1 MHRTSVRALPSLGR
15 RLWWR
20 RWRRWDLILI
30 ACMKFRCW
38 KPPLLFFIQSVQS
51 RIRMG
56 VCPVYYSFSLLLLL
70 LRWTDIQSCTVVS
83 PSVPL
88 LSLPLVSRLLKRN
101 GSITSPNGNQGN
113 EAAAHHHPANP
124 LSVDS
129 VSFIFSVN
137 RNPRSVRD
145 GRWLGPSF
153 PSLTISSSFPCL
165 SAHRQRRTV
174 CCLHRVHPSPIHR
187 RRRRRRHH
195 HSHRMRNRLCI
206 FGRKI
211 PLSAEYSAVS
221 TCVARSLG

>member
-1 MHRTSVRALPSLGR
+1 MHRTSPFSIQWGGPATLAAALR
-15 RLWWR
+15 FDFNR
-20 RWRRWDLILI
+20 
-30 ACMKFRCW
+30 MYEV
-38 KPPLLFFIQSVQS
+38 PLLEATSPFLH
-51 RIRMG
+51 
-56 VCPVYYSFSLLLLL
+56 PVSPVTHSHGRLSSLLFLLSFHSSSAGRTFSRA
-70 LRWTDIQSCTVVS
+70 RWSLPRS
-83 PSVPL
+83 LSSL
-88 LSLPLVSRLLKRN
+88 FLSLPLVSRLLKRN

-113 EAAAHHHPANP
+113 EAAAHHQPANP

-129 VSFIFSVN
+129 VGFIFSVN

>member
-1 MHRTSVRALPSLGR
+1 M
-15 RLWWR
+15 
-20 RWRRWDLILI
+20 ILI

-56 VCPVYYSFSLLLLL
+56 VCPVYYSFSPSTPPPL
-70 LRWTDIQSCTVVS
+70 DGHSVVHGGLS
-83 PSVPL
+83 PLSL
-88 LSLPLVSRLLKRN
+88 SLFLSLPLVSGLLKRN

-113 EAAAHHHPANP
+113 EAAAHHQPANP

-129 VSFIFSVN
+129 VGFIFSVN